1 MSAPHIPAT
10 PPETSPLDP
19 FRRAVLRGLGVLLP
33 PLLTVVI
40 FLWVGGTVAR
50 YVLTPLGDA
59 TRYVLVEYLSDI
71 QSAGE
76 LRRELAD
83 RGRGAGDAPL
93 DDAPLD
99 DTVRLDKDRI
109 YRRTPDGLYVRE
121 EVYEHVQGRLLK
133 KETAPATAREYHTR
147 YADDVW
153 LRPWIVVPIFLSVFL
168 LILYALGK
176 FLAAGI
182 GRFFWNQF
190 EALVTRVPLVSN
202 VYSSVKQVTDFIF
215 SDPDLDITRIVAV
228 EYPRRGIWT
237 VAFVTGE
244 SLLDIESAA
253 NEPVCTVLIPTSPM
267 PFTGFLITVK
277 KSETVDLNLTI
288 DQAFQFIVSCGVVV
302 PPQQMTRVLAQ
313 RSSGKTP
320 DTSAYGLAVGDP
332 PLKGAGHPNGAVG
345 SGLVDAAE
353 AAALEDQR
361 QAGEGGADA
370 E

>member
-1 MSAPHIPAT
+1 MSAPHIPAA
-10 PPETSPLDP
+10 PPERSAFDP

-40 FLWVGGTVAR
+40 FLWVGGTIAR
-50 YVLTPLGDA
+50 YVLTPLEDA
-59 TRYVLVEYLSDI
+59 TRYVLAEYASDI
-71 QSAGE
+71 KAADE
-76 LRRELAD
+76 LR
-83 RGRGAGDAPL
+83 GADAPL
-93 DDAPLD
+93 GERVATDSGR
-99 DTVRLDKDRI
+99 T
-109 YRRTPDGLYVRE
+109 YRQTPDGLYIPERI
-121 EVYEHVQGRLLK
+121 YEHVESHLLK
-133 KETAPATAREYHTR
+133 KDAAPTTAREYHER
-147 YADDVW
+147 YVNDVW
-153 LRPWIVVPIFLSVFL
+153 LRPWIVGPIFLSVFL
-168 LILYALGK
+168 LLLYALGK

-190 EALVTRVPLVSN
+190 ESLVTRVPLVSN

-244 SLLDIESAA
+244 SMLDIESAA

-302 PPQQMTRVLAQ
+302 PPQQMTRMIAQ
-313 RSSGKTP
+313 RDRGTPPP
-320 DTSAYGLAVGDP
+320 DTSAYGLGMGDP

-345 SGLVDAAE
+345 SGAAE
-353 AAALEDQR
+353 LER
-361 QAGEGGADA
+361 QAAREPTNPSQADDDA
-370 E
+370 N